1 MAVPRYSKTRKSY
14 NYKFF
19 MPIKIRAFLNENTG
33 ELPIEL

>member
-1 MAVPRYSKTRKSY
+1 MAVPRYSKTRKS
-14 NYKFF
+14 YKFF